1 MAWLGA
7 ILTATS
13 LPKSVIPEVDFK
25 FADKV
30 VHLFMYG
37 VLAYLIARAM
47 HNPPRTT
54 RLRVLSA
61 AFLLVVAFGA
71 VDEWH
76 QQFIK
81 GRTLG
86 VADWVADSIGGLVGA
101 TIWVMGSRSKTILTA

>member
-1 MAWLGA
+1 VAWLGA

-30 VHLFMYG
+30 VHVFMYG

-54 RLRVLSA
+54 RVRVLTA

-71 VDEWH
+71 IDEWH

-81 GRTLG
+81 GRTVG
-86 VADWVADSIGGLVGA
+86 VADWVADSAGGLIGA
-101 TIWVMGSRSKTILTA
+101 AVWVIGSRFKTLRTA